1 MKSIVR
7 LIALALFS
15 TLALAASVPYTFS
28 AGAPAVAAEV
38 NANFSALADAITA
51 LEAKVAALESG
62 GKLTAADV
70 AGTYRRISMTSK
82 TVGGDSTSLEFGS
95 SSGVTEADV
104 VISPGGTFT
113 IKGTEKQAEFSA
125 KTTQCNTPSSNNATS
140 SSGPSTTG
148 AAGSHFHLY
157 TYAACTSG
165 GFVSTNPATNDP
177 FSNGGTWAITGPDS
191 ITLTPTG
198 QAAITVYISKAG
210 RVGYAVEVESRTNAT
225 SSGRRF
231 EMSVLFKRS

>member
-38 NANFSALADAITA
+38 NANFSALANAITA

-62 GKLTAADV
+62 GTLTAADV
-70 AGTYRRISMTSK
+70 AGTYRRISMSSK
-82 TVGGDSTSLEFGS
+82 TVGGDNTSLEFGS
-95 SSGVTEADV
+95 ASGVTEADV

-113 IKGTEKQAEFSA
+113 ISGTAKQAEFNA
-125 KTTQCNTPSSNNATS
+125 KTTQCNTPSPNNATS

-148 AAGSHFHLY
+148 ATGTHFHLY

-165 GFVSTNPATNDP
+165 GFVSTNLADDP

-210 RVGYAVEVESRTNAT
+210 RVGYAVEVEPRTSAT